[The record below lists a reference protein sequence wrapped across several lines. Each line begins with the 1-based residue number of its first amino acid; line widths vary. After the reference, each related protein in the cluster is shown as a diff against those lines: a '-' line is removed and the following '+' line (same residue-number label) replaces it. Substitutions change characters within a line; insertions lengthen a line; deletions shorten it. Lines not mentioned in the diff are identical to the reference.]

1 MFFGYFWKKKHMNNL
16 LCIFKIILYIYY
28 LKIYLFEFI
37 FNKIFDNSL
46 FFIQVFGCKN
56 KKI

>member
-1 MFFGYFWKKKHMNNL
+1 MNNL

-46 FFIQVFGCKN
+46 FFIQIFGCKN